1 MRDKVKQ
8 DGFVMGKIV
17 AYTSVILRLF
27 GFVIAGWK
35 CSGKQKERDK
45 IILEKKQKRYL
56 AFYQLE
62 GGSSD

>member
-27 GFVIAGWK
+27 GCVIAGRK